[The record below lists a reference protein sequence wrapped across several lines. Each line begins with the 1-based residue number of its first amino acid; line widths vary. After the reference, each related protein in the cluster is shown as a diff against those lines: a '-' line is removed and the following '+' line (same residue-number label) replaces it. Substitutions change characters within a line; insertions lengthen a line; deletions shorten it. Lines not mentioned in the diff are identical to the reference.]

1 MTETSTSGAPVAAR
15 EFTTAEAV
23 QWQRE
28 VNRRTSMIL
37 EPASAVDVARL
48 RQDPMTYDHS
58 YSLRDLTEACN
69 SSRALSNLLSLHHT
83 DPELERT
90 LQATLHDALWEMDN
104 PDSTVTGI
112 VVQVIQAILRHHSY
126 LQPYAF
132 GIPRRYPRRVKEIE
146 AEIESGRLLALSQL
160 NEELDLAREM
170 EATAISS
177 SDQQ

>member
-1 MTETSTSGAPVAAR
+1 MTATSISGASATTR

-23 QWQRE
+23 EWQRE
-28 VNRRTSMIL
+28 VNGRTSMIL
-37 EPASAVDVARL
+37 EPASVADVVRL
-48 RQDPMTYDHS
+48 RQDPLTYDHS
-58 YSLRDLTEACN
+58 HSLRDLTEACN

-83 DPELERT
+83 DPELEHT
-90 LQATLHDALWEMDN
+90 LKATLSDALWEMDS

-112 VVQVIQAILRHHSY
+112 VVQVIQSILRHHSY

-170 EATAISS
+170 EAAAISS
-177 SDQQ
+177 SDQH